1 MCTTTADQELHDVT
15 VYRVRGLRVTGICVR
30 TSACACKGYGL
41 SHSHLINSS
50 DGLNTA
56 DDTVDLARPLDS
68 CVFVTPG

>member
-1 MCTTTADQELHDVT
+1 MCIKTADQDLHVVT
-15 VYRVRGLRVTGICVR
+15 AHHVLGLRGTGFCVR
-30 TSACACKGYGL
+30 KCTCACKGYGL